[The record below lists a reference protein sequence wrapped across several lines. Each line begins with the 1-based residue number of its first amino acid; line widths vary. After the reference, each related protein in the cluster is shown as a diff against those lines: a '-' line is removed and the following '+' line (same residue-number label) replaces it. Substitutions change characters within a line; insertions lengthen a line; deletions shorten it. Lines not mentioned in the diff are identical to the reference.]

1 MKQPAYEHQRL
12 FEVALNEKV
21 PTGLR
26 LGLFVVAFVMVAS
39 EHGLDVTIWVFSAI
53 FSMTFNIILYGD
65 IGTFVRNRPPL
76 TTVPFVFLAVGF
88 FFNVTILWLSRD
100 NLGLYT
106 VVWVV
111 PVTILVIMRVHRFLT
126 WRN

>member
-12 FEVALNEKV
+12 FEVGLNEKV